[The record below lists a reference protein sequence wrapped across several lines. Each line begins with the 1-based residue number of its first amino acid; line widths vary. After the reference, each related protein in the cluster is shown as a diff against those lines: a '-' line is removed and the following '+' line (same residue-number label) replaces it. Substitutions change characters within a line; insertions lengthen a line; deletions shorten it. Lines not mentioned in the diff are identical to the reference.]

1 MLYLLWVLAALLLL
15 VWMIGVAGSL
25 SLGNGI
31 HLLLIAAIVA
41 IAITLFARRSVV

>member
-1 MLYLLWVLAALLLL
+1 MLYLLWVVAALLLL

-31 HLLLIAAIVA
+31 HLLLVAAIVA
-41 IAITLFARRSVV
+41 IGITLLARPRVV